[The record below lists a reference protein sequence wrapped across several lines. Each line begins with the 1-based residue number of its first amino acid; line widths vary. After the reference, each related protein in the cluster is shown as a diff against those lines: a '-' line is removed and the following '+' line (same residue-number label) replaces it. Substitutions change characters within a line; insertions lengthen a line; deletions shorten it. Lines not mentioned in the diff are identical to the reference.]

1 MDENVGTFLRTLDPI
16 DTSTGGG
23 AASAIAGAMGAALV
37 AMVARLS
44 IGKEGMLEES
54 FYQGVSSE
62 AEDLASK
69 LFRGG
74 REDELAFACIRAA
87 YRLPK
92 DSEEQK
98 TERREAI
105 QVAMI
110 QAARVP
116 LSNAE
121 RCGRVLDL
129 CTQLQG
135 CSNPNASSDLECAG
149 HLARAGVLGCVA
161 NVLIN
166 VPSIKDETTSAELVA
181 RAHAAQ
187 KSAIESN

>member
-1 MDENVGTFLRTLDPI
+1 MDESVGTFLKTLDPA

-44 IGKEGMLEES
+44 IGKDGMLEES
-54 FYQGVSSE
+54 FYQSVSSE
-62 AEDLASK
+62 AEDLARR

-74 REDELAFACIRAA
+74 HEDELAFARIRAA
-87 YRLPK
+87 YSLPK
-92 DSEEQK
+92 NSEEQK
-98 TERREAI
+98 TERRQAI
-105 QVAMI
+105 QLAMV

-116 LSNAE
+116 LSNGE

-129 CTQLQG
+129 CSQLQG
-135 CSNPNASSDLECAG
+135 CSNPNAASDLECAG

-166 VPSIKDETTSAELVA
+166 VPPIKDETTSAELVA

-187 KSAIESN
+187 KSAIRSN

>member
-1 MDENVGTFLRTLDPI
+1 MDESVGTFLKILDPT
-16 DTSTGGG
+16 DMSTGGG

-44 IGKEGMLEES
+44 VGKEGMLEES
-54 FYQGVSSE
+54 FYQSVSSE
-62 AEDLASK
+62 AEDLARG

-74 REDELAFACIRAA
+74 REDERAFAGIRAA

-92 DSEEQK
+92 NSEDEI
-98 TERREAI
+98 TERRQAI
-105 QVAMI
+105 QAAMI

-116 LSNAE
+116 LSNGE
-121 RCGRVLDL
+121 RCGRVLVL
-129 CTQLQG
+129 CSQLHG
-135 CSNPNASSDLECAG
+135 CSNPTAASDLECAV

-166 VPSIKDETTSAELVA
+166 VPSIQDETTSAELVA

-187 KSAIESN
+187 KSAMKSN